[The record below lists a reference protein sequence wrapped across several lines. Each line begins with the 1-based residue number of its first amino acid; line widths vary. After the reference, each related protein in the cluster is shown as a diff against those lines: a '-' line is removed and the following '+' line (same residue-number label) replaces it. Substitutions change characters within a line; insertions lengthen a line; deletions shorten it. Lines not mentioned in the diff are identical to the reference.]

1 MSQRITDASMKLL
14 AGSYG
19 TTQILRIRMVSP
31 GVHVGASL
39 LLLMYLSFPSL
50 TATLIDNLLHSGL
63 GMVDQR
69 R

>member
-1 MSQRITDASMKLL
+1 MSQRITDASMKFLV
-14 AGSYG
+14 GSSG
-19 TTQILRIRMVSP
+19 MQFLQTRMVSP

-50 TATLIDNLLHSGL
+50 PATLIDNLLHRGL